1 MLSKPKD
8 PRPTPGVKP
17 MPGIPKMPKPMP
29 PKPGK
34 EKISEYDQKMKSNAK
49 QKMDMKMRDSM
60 VAPGKENRMDA
71 KKFAL
76 KKMMGKLKPVASD
89 MRNNA
94 SMIKKKVTGK

>member
-8 PRPTPGVKP
+8 PRPMPGVKP

-49 QKMDMKMRDSM
+49 QKMDMNMRDRM
-60 VAPGKENRMDA
+60 VAPGKENRMSA
-71 KKFAL
+71 KQYSL
-76 KKMMGKLKPVASD
+76 KKSLEKAIKVGGD
-89 MRNNA
+89 MRNNT
-94 SMIKKKVTGK
+94 SMAKKKFMK